1 MLPVLPRP
9 HRDDVLIAAGGL
21 AGGVVLWHLGLFTNV
36 PARRDPGA
44 LPLLPLI
51 AMAAAELLR
60 RVAQPLAL
68 LMAVAAVAADQY
80 FGSLIATV
88 LMFTDIVYASVV
100 YGPSRTARQVIP
112 ASILVTVGLTV
123 WAVSAVPKPESLFV
137 GVVAALVTIAPA
149 WTGLTIRQ
157 HQKVA
162 DEERLRAEQATLL
175 SEMDRWQAVE
185 AERGRV
191 ARELHDLVANHLSAI
206 AIQSTAAL
214 SLNDPKAST
223 DALGVIRTNSVQAL
237 AEMRRLIGLLRSGE
251 AEDEVPSAAPTLAGL
266 NTLVDRARAGG
277 STSGLT
283 FVAEDTRGKE
293 VLPAP
298 VKLAAYRIVQES
310 LTNALKHASP
320 GVVTVCLNRE
330 AAGPLTVEVTS
341 PYTPRVGSRAPGSG
355 AGLVGMRERVALLD
369 GEFEAGPV
377 GTAGSE
383 PPTVWRVCAVLPVEE
398 KGPV

>member
-1 MLPVLPRP
+1 MLPELPRP
-9 HRDDVLIAAGGL
+9 HRDDVLITAGGL
-21 AGGVVLWHLGLFTNV
+21 AGGVMLWHLGLFTNV
-36 PARRDPGA
+36 PARQDPGVM
-44 LPLLPLI
+44 PLLPLTV
-51 AMAAAELLR
+51 MAAAELLR

-68 LMAVAAVAADQY
+68 LMAVIAVAADQY

-100 YGPSRTARQVIP
+100 YGPPRTARQVIP

-123 WAVSAVPKPESLFV
+123 WALSAVPRPESLLV

-157 HQKVA
+157 HQEIA
-162 DEERLRAEQATLL
+162 DEERLRAEKATLL
-175 SEMDRWQAVE
+175 SEMERRQAVT
-185 AERGRV
+185 AERGEM

-214 SLNDPKAST
+214 SLNSPKAST
-223 DALGVIRTNSVQAL
+223 GALEVIRTNSVQAL

-266 NTLVDRARAGG
+266 NTLIDRARASG

-283 FVAEDTRGKE
+283 VVVEDTRGKGA
-293 VLPAP
+293 LPAP
-298 VKLAAYRIVQES
+298 VEPAAYRIVQES
-310 LTNALKHASP
+310 LTNALKHATP
-320 GVVTVCLNRE
+320 GVVTVCLDCKE
-330 AAGPLTVEVTS
+330 GGPLTVEVTS
-341 PYTPRVGSRAPGSG
+341 PYSPRAGSRAPGSG
-355 AGLVGMRERVALLD
+355 AGLVGMKERVALLD
-369 GEFEAGPV
+369 GQFEAGPA
-377 GTAGSE
+377 GAAGSG
-383 PPTVWRVCAVLPVEE
+383 PPTVWRVRAALPVEE